1 MDSSTLF
8 GISTMAY
15 ILAMIIYIAYLAFRN
30 SQTGTA
36 ATALT
41 ITGFI
46 SQTLAIAVRW
56 SESYA
61 QWTTLMPEST
71 FIMSLLRSA
80 PLRNLY
86 ESLVFFVWCL
96 ILGYLIIEFKYKN
109 RSFGA
114 FITPVAGIA
123 LAFIGLSGMSK
134 DISPLV
140 PALQSNWLLAHVTM
154 SFIAYATFAISFSTG
169 LMYLIATSERQEK
182 RHLFWAVFSAFA
194 ILLALISQS
203 PDTIIL
209 WILSFAF
216 VIAVDIKQNIDIARR
231 ISSKKSASG
240 GGNSGGALK
249 TLLTV
254 IGLSLVSI
262 AAILIFIQL
271 VKLQII
277 KADDAAKLRHL
288 ETAALASSFT
298 GNIMGI
304 VGFIFF
310 ICIVLIKYLMLKKE
324 YYLFWTLTSGIFVFV
339 LMAMG
344 LDFLMFRVMET
355 MPAQDGSIGLR
366 ATLLSHSPVIAVA
379 SYASLTAFLYVIWH
393 YGHILK
399 KIISGINISTDFLD
413 EITYK
418 SISIGFPVFTLGG
431 LIFGAIWADQ
441 AWGTYWGWDP
451 KETWSLITWF
461 VYAFFL
467 HSRMLRGWKGKKV
480 AIVAVVGFIIVIFTY
495 LGVNLLLSGLHAYG
509 TN

>member
-1 MDSSTLF
+1 
-8 GISTMAY
+8 
-15 ILAMIIYIAYLAFRN
+15 
-30 SQTGTA
+30 
-36 ATALT
+36 
-41 ITGFI
+41 
-46 SQTLAIAVRW
+46 
-56 SESYA
+56 
-61 QWTTLMPEST
+61 MPESSSV
-71 FIMSLLRSA
+71 MSLLRSA

-134 DISPLV
+134 DIQPLV
-140 PALQSNWLLAHVTM
+140 PALQSNWLLVHVIM
-154 SFIAYATFAISFSTG
+154 SFIAYADICNLLQHRIDVSHSHIRKTG
-169 LMYLIATSERQEK
+169 K
-182 RHLFWAVFSAFA
+182 RHVFWVVFSVFA

-203 PDTIIL
+203 PQTIML
-209 WILSFAF
+209 WIISFAF
-216 VIAVDIKQNIDIARR
+216 VITVDIKQNIDIAKR
-231 ISSKKSASG
+231 ISSKKEGSSSG
-240 GGNSGGALK
+240 TLK
-249 TLLTV
+249 TVLTV

-288 ETAALASSFT
+288 ETTARASSFT
-298 GNIMGI
+298 GNIMGT

-310 ICIVLIKYLMLKKE
+310 ICIVLIKYLILKKE
-324 YYLFWTLTSGIFVFV
+324 YYLFWTLNSGIFVFI

-344 LDFLMFRVMET
+344 LDFLMFRVMEI

-366 ATLLSHSPVIAVA
+366 ASLLSHSPIIAVA
-379 SYASLTAFLYVIWH
+379 SYASLTAFLYVIWR

-399 KIISGINISTDFLD
+399 RIISNINISTDFLD

-418 SISIGFPVFTLGG
+418 SIAIGLPVFTLGG

-461 VYAFFL
+461 AYVFFL
-467 HSRMLRGWKGKKV
+467 HSRLLRGWKGKKA
-480 AIVAVVGFIIVIFTY
+480 AIVAVVGFIVVIFTY

-509 TN
+509 TVG

>member
-30 SQTGTA
+30 SQIGKA

-41 ITGFI
+41 ITGFA
-46 SQTLAIAVRW
+46 SQTIAIAVRW
-56 SESYA
+56 SESYT
-61 QWTTLMPEST
+61 QWTTLMPESSSV
-71 FIMSLLRSA
+71 MSLLRSA

-134 DISPLV
+134 DIQPLV
-140 PALQSNWLLAHVTM
+140 PALQSNWLLVHVINEFYCLC
-154 SFIAYATFAISFSTG
+154 SICNLIQHRIDVSHSHIRKTG
-169 LMYLIATSERQEK
+169 K
-182 RHLFWAVFSAFA
+182 RHIFWVVFSAFA

-203 PDTIIL
+203 PQTIML
-209 WILSFAF
+209 WIISFAF
-216 VIAVDIKQNIDIARR
+216 VIAVDIKLNIDITTR
-231 ISSKKSASG
+231 IFSKKENNSAST
-240 GGNSGGALK
+240 LK

-288 ETAALASSFT
+288 DTAARASSFT

-310 ICIVLIKYLMLKKE
+310 ICIVLIKYLILKKE
-324 YYLFWTLTSGIFVFV
+324 YYLFWTLNSGIFVFV

-344 LDFLMFRVMET
+344 LDFLMFRVMGV
-355 MPAQDGSIGLR
+355 MPAQDGSVGLR
-366 ATLLSHSPVIAVA
+366 ATLLSHSPVIAVL
-379 SYASLTAFLYVIWH
+379 SYAALIAFLYVIWR

-399 KIISGINISTDFLD
+399 
-413 EITYK
+413 
-418 SISIGFPVFTLGG
+418 
-431 LIFGAIWADQ
+431 
-441 AWGTYWGWDP
+441 
-451 KETWSLITWF
+451 
-461 VYAFFL
+461 
-467 HSRMLRGWKGKKV
+467 R
-480 AIVAVVGFIIVIFTY
+480 
-495 LGVNLLLSGLHAYG
+495 
-509 TN
+509 

>member
-56 SESYA
+56 SESYM
-61 QWTTLMPEST
+61 QWTTLTPESSAV
-71 FIMSLLRSA
+71 MSVLRSA

-140 PALQSNWLLAHVTM
+140 PALQSNWLLVHVIM
-154 SFIAYATFAISFSTG
+154 SFIAYAAFAISFSTG
-169 LMYLIATSERQEK
+169 LMYLIAASERQGK

-203 PDTIIL
+203 PDTIML
-209 WILSFAF
+209 WIISFAF
-216 VIAVDIKQNIDIARR
+216 VIAVDIKQNIGIAGR
-231 ISSKKSASG
+231 ISSKKE
-240 GGNSGGALK
+240 GNSGGALK
-249 TLLTV
+249 TALTV

-288 ETAALASSFT
+288 ETAARASSFT

-310 ICIVLIKYLMLKKE
+310 ICIVLIKYLILKKE
-324 YYLFWTLTSGIFVFV
+324 YYLFWTLNSGIFIFV

-344 LDFLMFRVMET
+344 LDFLMFRVMGT
-355 MPAQDGSIGLR
+355 MPAQDGGVGLK

-379 SYASLTAFLYVIWH
+379 SYASLTAFLYIIWH

-399 KIISGINISTDFLD
+399 RIISNINISTDFLD

-461 VYAFFL
+461 VYAFFF
-467 HSRMLRGWKGKKV
+467 HSRLLRGWKGKKV
-480 AIVAVVGFIIVIFTY
+480 AIVAVVGFVVVIFTY
-495 LGVNLLLSGLHAYG
+495 IGVNLLLSGLHSYG
-509 TN
+509 GME

>member
-15 ILAMIIYIAYLAFRN
+15 ILAMITYIAYLTFRN

-41 ITGFI
+41 ITGFA
-46 SQTLAIAVRW
+46 SQTIAIAVRW
-56 SESYA
+56 SESYI
-61 QWTTLMPEST
+61 QWTTLMPESSSV
-71 FIMSLLRSA
+71 MSLLRSA
-80 PLRNLY
+80 PLRDLY

-114 FITPVAGIA
+114 FVTPIAGLT
-123 LAFIGLSGMSK
+123 LAFIDLSGMSK

-140 PALQSNWLLAHVTM
+140 PALQSNWLLVHVIM
-154 SFIAYATFAISFSTG
+154 SFIAYAAFAISFSTG
-169 LMYLIATSERQEK
+169 LMYLISTSEKYENRTG
-182 RHLFWAVFSAFA
+182 FWIVLSAFA
-194 ILLALISQS
+194 VLFALTVQNPQTIL
-203 PDTIIL
+203 L

-231 ISSKKSASG
+231 IFLKESAG
-240 GGNSGGALK
+240 RLK
-249 TLLTV
+249 TALTV
-254 IGLSLVSI
+254 IGLSLITI

-271 VKLQII
+271 VKLQVI
-277 KADDAAKLRHL
+277 KADEAAKLKQL
-288 ETAALASSFT
+288 GTAALAPSFT
-298 GNIMGI
+298 GTVMGI
-304 VGFIFF
+304 VGIIFF
-310 ICIVLIKYLMLKKE
+310 LCIVLIKYLILKKE
-324 YYLFWTLTSGIFVFV
+324 YYLFWTLNSGIFVFV

-344 LDFLMFRVMET
+344 LDFLMFRVMEV
-355 MPAQDGSIGLR
+355 MPAQDGSVGLR
-366 ATLLSHSPVIAVA
+366 ATLLSHSPVIAVV
-379 SYASLTAFLYVIWH
+379 SYASLTAFLYVIWR

-399 KIISGINISTDFLD
+399 KIISGTNISTDFLD

-418 SISIGFPVFTLGG
+418 SISIGFPVFMLGG

-451 KETWSLITWF
+451 KETWSLITLF

-467 HSRMLRGWKGKKV
+467 HSRLLRGWKGKKV
-480 AIVAVVGFIIVIFTY
+480 AIVAVVGFVVVIFTY
-495 LGVNLLLSGLHAYG
+495 IGVNLLLSGLHSYG
-509 TN
+509 SME

>member
-56 SESYA
+56 SESYM
-61 QWTTLMPEST
+61 QWTTLTPESSAV
-71 FIMSLLRSA
+71 MSVLRSA

-140 PALQSNWLLAHVTM
+140 PALQSNWLLVHVIM
-154 SFIAYATFAISFSTG
+154 SFIAYAAFAISFSTG
-169 LMYLIATSERQEK
+169 LMYLIAASERQGK

-203 PDTIIL
+203 PDTIML
-209 WILSFAF
+209 WIISFAF
-216 VIAVDIKQNIDIARR
+216 VIAVDIKQNIGIAGR
-231 ISSKKSASG
+231 ISSKKE
-240 GGNSGGALK
+240 GNSGGALK
-249 TLLTV
+249 TALTV

-288 ETAALASSFT
+288 ETAARASSFT

-310 ICIVLIKYLMLKKE
+310 ICIVLIKYLILKKE
-324 YYLFWTLTSGIFVFV
+324 YYLFWTLNSGIFIFV

-344 LDFLMFRVMET
+344 LDFLMFRVMGT
-355 MPAQDGSIGLR
+355 MPAQDGGVGLK

-379 SYASLTAFLYVIWH
+379 SYASLTAFLYVIWR

-399 KIISGINISTDFLD
+399 KMISGINLSTDFLD

-461 VYAFFL
+461 VYAFFF
-467 HSRMLRGWKGKKV
+467 HSRLLRGWKGKKV
-480 AIVAVVGFIIVIFTY
+480 AIVAVVGFVVVIFTY
-495 LGVNLLLSGLHAYG
+495 IGVNLLLSGLHSYG
-509 TN
+509 GME

>member
-15 ILAMIIYIAYLAFRN
+15 ILAMITYIAYLAFRN
-30 SQTGTA
+30 SQIGKA

-46 SQTLAIAVRW
+46 SQTIAIAVRW
-56 SESYA
+56 SESYT
-61 QWTTLMPEST
+61 QWTTLMPESSAV
-71 FIMSLLRSA
+71 MSLIRSA

-114 FITPVAGIA
+114 FVTPIAGLA
-123 LAFIGLSGMSK
+123 LAFIDLSGMST
-134 DISPLV
+134 DIQPLV
-140 PALQSNWLLAHVTM
+140 PALQSNWLLVHVIM
-154 SFIAYATFAISFSTG
+154 SFIAYAAFAISFSTG

-182 RHLFWAVFSAFA
+182 RHLFWIIFSVFA

-203 PDTIIL
+203 PQTIML
-209 WILSFAF
+209 WIISFAF
-216 VIAVDIKQNIDIARR
+216 VIAVDIKQNIDIATR
-231 ISSKKSASG
+231 IFSRKE
-240 GGNSGGALK
+240 GNSSGTLK
-249 TLLTV
+249 TVMTV

-288 ETAALASSFT
+288 ETAARASSFT
-298 GNIMGI
+298 GNVMGI

-310 ICIVLIKYLMLKKE
+310 ICIVLIKYLILKKE
-324 YYLFWTLTSGIFVFV
+324 YYLFWTLNSGIFVFV

-344 LDFLMFRVMET
+344 LDFLMFRVIEVMHA
-355 MPAQDGSIGLR
+355 PDGSIGLR
-366 ATLLSHSPVIAVA
+366 ATLLSHSPIIAVV
-379 SYASLTAFLYVIWH
+379 SYASLTAFLYVIWR

-399 KIISGINISTDFLD
+399 RIISNINISTDFLD

-418 SISIGFPVFTLGG
+418 SIAIGLPVFTLGG

-461 VYAFFL
+461 AYVFFL
-467 HSRMLRGWKGKKV
+467 HSRMLRGWKGKKA
-480 AIVAVVGFIIVIFTY
+480 AIVAVVGFIVVIFTY

-509 TN
+509 SV

>member
-15 ILAMIIYIAYLAFRN
+15 ILAMITYIAYLAFRN
-30 SQTGTA
+30 SQTGKV

-46 SQTLAIAVRW
+46 SQTIAIAVRW
-56 SESYA
+56 FESYV
-61 QWTTLMPEST
+61 QWTALMPEST
-71 FIMSLLRSA
+71 FILSVIRSA

-96 ILGYLIIEFKYKN
+96 ILGYLIIEFKYRN

-134 DISPLV
+134 EISPLV
-140 PALQSNWLLAHVTM
+140 PALQSNWLLVHVIM

-182 RHLFWAVFSAFA
+182 RHLFWIIFSVFA

-203 PDTIIL
+203 PDTIML
-209 WILSFAF
+209 WIISFAF
-216 VIAVDIKQNIDIARR
+216 VIAVDIKQNIDIASRVF
-231 ISSKKSASG
+231 SKKE
-240 GGNSGGALK
+240 GNSSGTLK
-249 TLLTV
+249 TVMTV

-288 ETAALASSFT
+288 ETAARASSFT
-298 GNIMGI
+298 GNVMGI
-304 VGFIFF
+304 VGFMFF
-310 ICIVLIKYLMLKKE
+310 ISIVLIKYLILNKE
-324 YYLFWTLTSGIFVFV
+324 YYLFWILNSGIFAFV

-344 LDFLMFRVMET
+344 LDFLMFRVMEV
-355 MPAQDGSIGLR
+355 MHAQDGSIGLR
-366 ATLLSHSPVIAVA
+366 ATLLSHSPVIAVL
-379 SYASLTAFLYVIWH
+379 SYASLTAFLYVIWR

-399 KIISGINISTDFLD
+399 RIISNINISTDLLD

-418 SISIGFPVFTLGG
+418 SIAIGLPVFTLGG
-431 LIFGAIWADQ
+431 LIFGAVWADQ

-451 KETWSLITWF
+451 KETWSLITFF
-461 VYAFFL
+461 VYVFFL
-467 HSRMLRGWKGKKV
+467 HGRLLRGWKGKKV

-509 TN
+509 TIG

>member
-15 ILAMIIYIAYLAFRN
+15 ILAMITYISYLAFRN
-30 SQTGTA
+30 SQIGRA

-61 QWTTLMPEST
+61 QWTTLMPESSSV
-71 FIMSLLRSA
+71 MSLMRSA

-123 LAFIGLSGMSK
+123 LAFIGLSGMPK

-140 PALQSNWLLAHVTM
+140 PALQSNWLLVHVIM
-154 SFIAYATFAISFSTG
+154 SFIAYAAFAISFSTG

-182 RHLFWAVFSAFA
+182 RHVFWVVFSVFA

-203 PDTIIL
+203 PDTIML
-209 WILSFAF
+209 WIISFAF

-231 ISSKKSASG
+231 ISSKKE
-240 GGNSGGALK
+240 GNSGGALK
-249 TLLTV
+249 TTLTV
-254 IGLSLVSI
+254 IGLSLISI

-288 ETAALASSFT
+288 ETAARASSFT

-310 ICIVLIKYLMLKKE
+310 ICIVLIKYLILKKE
-324 YYLFWTLTSGIFVFV
+324 YYLFWTLNSGIFIFV

-344 LDFLMFRVMET
+344 LDFLMFRVMGT
-355 MPAQDGSIGLR
+355 MPAQDGGVGLK

-379 SYASLTAFLYVIWH
+379 SYASLTAFLYAIWR

-399 KIISGINISTDFLD
+399 KMISGINISTDFLD

-467 HSRMLRGWKGKKV
+467 HSRLLRGWKGKKV
-480 AIVAVVGFIIVIFTY
+480 AIVAVVGFVVVIFTY
-495 LGVNLLLSGLHAYG
+495 IGVNLLLSGLHSYG
-509 TN
+509 GME

>member
-15 ILAMIIYIAYLAFRN
+15 VLAMITYITYLAFKK
-30 SQTGTA
+30 SQIGIA

-46 SQTLAIAVRW
+46 SQTIAFAVRW
-56 SESYA
+56 SESYI
-61 QWTTLMPEST
+61 QWTTLMPESSSV
-71 FIMSLLRSA
+71 MSILRSA

-134 DISPLV
+134 DIQPLV
-140 PALQSNWLLAHVTM
+140 PALQSNWLLVHVIM

-182 RHLFWAVFSAFA
+182 RHVFWVVFSVFA

-203 PDTIIL
+203 PQTIML
-209 WILSFAF
+209 WIISFAF
-216 VIAVDIKQNIDIARR
+216 VITVDIKQNIDIAKR
-231 ISSKKSASG
+231 ISSKKEGSSSG
-240 GGNSGGALK
+240 TLK
-249 TLLTV
+249 TVLTV

-288 ETAALASSFT
+288 ETAARASSFT
-298 GNIMGI
+298 GNIMGT

-310 ICIVLIKYLMLKKE
+310 ICIVLIKYLILKKE
-324 YYLFWTLTSGIFVFV
+324 YYLFWTLNSGIFVFI

-344 LDFLMFRVMET
+344 LDFLMFRVMEI

-366 ATLLSHSPVIAVA
+366 ASLLSHSPIIAVA
-379 SYASLTAFLYVIWH
+379 SYASLTAFLYVIWR

-399 KIISGINISTDFLD
+399 RIISNINISTDFLD

-418 SISIGFPVFTLGG
+418 SIAIGLPVFTLGG

-461 VYAFFL
+461 AYVFFL
-467 HSRMLRGWKGKKV
+467 HSRLLRGWKGKKA
-480 AIVAVVGFIIVIFTY
+480 AIVAVVGFIVVIFTY

-509 TN
+509 TVG

>member
-15 ILAMIIYIAYLAFRN
+15 ILAMIVYISYLAFRN
-30 SQTGTA
+30 SQIGQA

-46 SQTLAIAVRW
+46 SQTIAIAVRW
-56 SESYA
+56 SESYI
-61 QWTTLMPEST
+61 QWTTLTPESSFVT
-71 FIMSLLRSA
+71 SLLRSA
-80 PLRNLY
+80 PMSNLY

-123 LAFIGLSGMSK
+123 LAFIGLMPGMQK
-134 DISPLV
+134 KISSLV

-169 LMYLIATSERQEK
+169 LMYLIAASERQEK
-182 RHLFWAVFSAFA
+182 RQLFWAVFSVFT

-203 PDTIIL
+203 PQTIML
-209 WILSFAF
+209 WMLSFAF
-216 VIAVDIKQNIDIARR
+216 VIAVDIKQNIDIASR
-231 ISSKKSASG
+231 IFSKKE
-240 GGNSGGALK
+240 GNSGGALK
-249 TLLTV
+249 TTLAV
-254 IGLSLVSI
+254 IGLSLISI

-288 ETAALASSFT
+288 DTAARASAFT
-298 GNIMGI
+298 GNVMGI
-304 VGFIFF
+304 VGFLFF
-310 ICIVLIKYLMLKKE
+310 ICIVLIKYLILKKE
-324 YYLFWTLTSGIFVFV
+324 YYLFWTLNSGIFVFV

-344 LDFLMFRVMET
+344 IDFLMFRVMET
-355 MPAQDGSIGLR
+355 MPAQDGGVGLR
-366 ATLLSHSPVIAVA
+366 ATLLSHSPVIALL
-379 SYASLTAFLYVIWH
+379 SYASLIAFLYVIWR
-393 YGHILK
+393 YGHMLK
-399 KIISGINISTDFLD
+399 RIISGINLSTEFLD

-441 AWGTYWGWDP
+441 AWGTYWGWDA
-451 KETWSLITWF
+451 KETWSLITWL

-467 HSRMLRGWKGKKV
+467 HSRLMRGWKGKKV
-480 AIVAVVGFIIVIFTY
+480 AVVAVVGFIVVIFTY
-495 LGVNLLLSGLHAYG
+495 IGVNLLLSGLHSYG
-509 TN
+509 GME

>member
-56 SESYA
+56 SESYM
-61 QWTTLMPEST
+61 QWTTLTPESSSV
-71 FIMSLLRSA
+71 MSILRSA

-123 LAFIGLSGMSK
+123 LAFIGLSGMPK

-140 PALQSNWLLAHVTM
+140 PALQSNWLLVHVIM
-154 SFIAYATFAISFSTG
+154 SFIAYAAFAISFSTG
-169 LMYLIATSERQEK
+169 LMYLISASERQEK
-182 RHLFWAVFSAFA
+182 RHVFWIVFSVFA
-194 ILLALISQS
+194 ILLGFISQY
-203 PDTIIL
+203 PQTVML

-231 ISSKKSASG
+231 ISSKKE
-240 GGNSGGALK
+240 GNSGGALK
-249 TLLTV
+249 TALTV

-288 ETAALASSFT
+288 ETAARASSFT

-310 ICIVLIKYLMLKKE
+310 ICIVLIKYLILKKE
-324 YYLFWTLTSGIFVFV
+324 YYLFWTLNSGIFIFV

-344 LDFLMFRVMET
+344 LDFLMFRVMGT
-355 MPAQDGSIGLR
+355 MPAQDGGVGLR

-379 SYASLTAFLYVIWH
+379 SYASLTAFLYVIWR

-399 KIISGINISTDFLD
+399 KMISGINLSTDFLD

-467 HSRMLRGWKGKKV
+467 HSRLLRGWKGKKV
-480 AIVAVVGFIIVIFTY
+480 AVVAVVGFVVVIFTY
-495 LGVNLLLSGLHAYG
+495 IGVNLLLSGLHSYG
-509 TN
+509 GME

>member
-15 ILAMIIYIAYLAFRN
+15 ILAMITYISYLAFRN
-30 SQTGTA
+30 SQIGRA

-46 SQTLAIAVRW
+46 SQTLAIAARW
-56 SESYA
+56 SESYV
-61 QWTTLMPEST
+61 QWTTMTPESSAV
-71 FIMSLLRSA
+71 MSLLRSA

-123 LAFIGLSGMSK
+123 LAFIGLSGMPK

-140 PALQSNWLLAHVTM
+140 PALQSNWLLVHVIM
-154 SFIAYATFAISFSTG
+154 SFIAYAAFAISFSTG

-182 RHLFWAVFSAFA
+182 RHVFWVVFSVFA

-203 PDTIIL
+203 PDTIML
-209 WILSFAF
+209 WIISFAF

-231 ISSKKSASG
+231 ISSKKE
-240 GGNSGGALK
+240 GNSGGALK
-249 TLLTV
+249 TTLTV
-254 IGLSLVSI
+254 IGLSLISI

-288 ETAALASSFT
+288 ETAARASSFT

-310 ICIVLIKYLMLKKE
+310 ICIVLIKYLILKKE
-324 YYLFWTLTSGIFVFV
+324 YYLFWTLNSGIFIFV

-344 LDFLMFRVMET
+344 LDFLMFRVMGT
-355 MPAQDGSIGLR
+355 MPAQDGGVGLK

-379 SYASLTAFLYVIWH
+379 SYASLTAFLYAIWR

-399 KIISGINISTDFLD
+399 KMISGINISTDFLD

-467 HSRMLRGWKGKKV
+467 HSRLLRGWKGKKV
-480 AIVAVVGFIIVIFTY
+480 AIVAVVGFVVVIFTY
-495 LGVNLLLSGLHAYG
+495 IGVNLLLSGLHSYG
-509 TN
+509 GME

>member
-1 MDSSTLF
+1 MSSSTLF

-30 SQTGTA
+30 SQTGKA
-36 ATALT
+36 ATALA

-61 QWTTLMPEST
+61 QWTTLMPESSSV
-71 FIMSLLRSA
+71 MSLLRSA

-123 LAFIGLSGMSK
+123 LAFIGLSGMPK

-140 PALQSNWLLAHVTM
+140 PALQSNWLLVHVIM
-154 SFIAYATFAISFSTG
+154 SFIAYAAFAISFSTG
-169 LMYLIATSERQEK
+169 LMYLIATSEKQGK
-182 RHLFWAVFSAFA
+182 RHLFWVVFSVFA

-203 PDTIIL
+203 PDTIML
-209 WILSFAF
+209 WIISFAF
-216 VIAVDIKQNIDIARR
+216 VIAVDIKQNIDIAKR
-231 ISSKKSASG
+231 ISSKKE
-240 GGNSGGALK
+240 GNSGGALK

-288 ETAALASSFT
+288 ETAARASSFT

-310 ICIVLIKYLMLKKE
+310 ICIVLIKYLILKKE
-324 YYLFWTLTSGIFVFV
+324 YYLFWTLNSGIFVFV

-355 MPAQDGSIGLR
+355 MPAQDGSVGLR
-366 ATLLSHSPVIAVA
+366 ASLLSHSPVIAVV
-379 SYASLTAFLYVIWH
+379 SYASLTAFLYIIWR

-399 KIISGINISTDFLD
+399 KIISGTNISTDFLD

-418 SISIGFPVFTLGG
+418 SISIGLPVFTLGG

-451 KETWSLITWF
+451 KETWSLITFF
-461 VYAFFL
+461 VYVFFL
-467 HSRMLRGWKGKKV
+467 HSRLLRGWKGKKV
-480 AIVAVVGFIIVIFTY
+480 AIVAVVGFVVVIFTY
-495 LGVNLLLSGLHAYG
+495 IGVNLLLSGLHSYG
-509 TN
+509 SME

>member
-15 ILAMIIYIAYLAFRN
+15 ILAMITYIAYLAFRN
-30 SQTGTA
+30 SQIGKA

-46 SQTLAIAVRW
+46 SQTIAIALRW
-56 SESYA
+56 SESYT
-61 QWTTLMPEST
+61 QWTTLMPESSAV
-71 FIMSLLRSA
+71 MSLIRSA

-86 ESLVFFVWCL
+86 ESLEFFVWCL

-134 DISPLV
+134 EIQPLV
-140 PALQSNWLLAHVTM
+140 PALQSNWLLAHVIM
-154 SFIAYATFAISFSTG
+154 SFIAYAAFAISFSTG

-182 RHLFWAVFSAFA
+182 RHLFWVVFSVFA

-203 PDTIIL
+203 PQTIML
-209 WILSFAF
+209 WLLSFAF
-216 VIAVDIKQNIDIARR
+216 VIAVDIKQNIDIAKR
-231 ISSKKSASG
+231 ISSKKE
-240 GGNSGGALK
+240 GNSGRALK
-249 TLLTV
+249 TALTV

-288 ETAALASSFT
+288 ETAARASSFT

-310 ICIVLIKYLMLKKE
+310 ICIVLIKYLILKKE
-324 YYLFWTLTSGIFVFV
+324 YYLFWTLNSGIFVFV

-344 LDFLMFRVMET
+344 LDFLMFRVMGV
-355 MPAQDGSIGLR
+355 MPAQDGSVGLR
-366 ATLLSHSPVIAVA
+366 ATLLSHSPVIAVL
-379 SYASLTAFLYVIWH
+379 SYASLTAFLYIIWH

-399 KIISGINISTDFLD
+399 RIISNINISTDFLD

-418 SISIGFPVFTLGG
+418 SISIGLPVFTLGG

-461 VYAFFL
+461 AYVFFL
-467 HSRMLRGWKGKKV
+467 HSRLLRGWKGKKA
-480 AIVAVVGFIIVIFTY
+480 AIVAVVGFVVVIFTY

-509 TN
+509 SV